1 MSATKNK
8 TGYTATPV
16 ACGWAGAVIEVTDY
30 LGRSSDAKNPK
41 DPKKVKCDGRTDQRT
56 DGSTKR
62 GVESRS
68 TRLKREIEKKEIG
81 VEKGPFFPERVSL
94 LG

>member
-1 MSATKNK
+1 MRSL
-8 TGYTATPV
+8 
-16 ACGWAGAVIEVTDY
+16 DH
-30 LGRSSDAKNPK
+30 LGRSSEAKNRK
-41 DPKKVKCDGRTDQRT
+41 KPKKEKCDGPADRPTDRWT
-56 DGSTKR
+56 DRPTKR